1 MQCRDGINLKVCYK
15 RDGNSHHE
23 YIDKFSDH
31 IMTLHNHRQF
41 SESNGECVCVKS
53 RGAGYY
59 EVSSLNFNRRKVT
72 QKN

>member
-41 SESNGECVCVKS
+41 SESNGECVCTWNKT
-53 RGAGYY
+53 
-59 EVSSLNFNRRKVT
+59 KVEG
-72 QKN
+72 QAIMKFHL